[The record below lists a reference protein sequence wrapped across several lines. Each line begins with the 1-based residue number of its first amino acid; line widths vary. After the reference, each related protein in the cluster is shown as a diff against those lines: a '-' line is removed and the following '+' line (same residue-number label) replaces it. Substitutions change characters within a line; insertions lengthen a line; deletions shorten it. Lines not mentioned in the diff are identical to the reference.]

1 MPIKVLKNEG
11 TELRLRIIGENH
23 STLQLFRSRLND
35 SKDVDYANYFQ
46 KHPDLDEPELYVR
59 CVKGKKAEKVFRDLC
74 SDINK
79 ELSNLSMS
87 SFRNQEQSYN
97 INIKVHKGRA
107 LIITTRYLE
116 FYK

>member
-1 MPIKVLKNEG
+1 LIRPPSSLTRINIGVKLRPFSVPSSASIRRQALKKGGPLE
-11 TELRLRIIGENH
+11 RLSYANQ

-79 ELSNLSMS
+79 ELSNL
-87 SFRNQEQSYN
+87 E
-97 INIKVHKGRA
+97 
-107 LIITTRYLE
+107 L
-116 FYK
+116 

>member
-1 MPIKVLKNEG
+1 MASIRRQALKKEALLERLSYANQSLKNEG

-46 KHPDLDEPELYVR
+46 KHPDLDEPELYLR

-79 ELSNLSMS
+79 ELSNL
-87 SFRNQEQSYN
+87 E
-97 INIKVHKGRA
+97 I
-107 LIITTRYLE
+107 
-116 FYK
+116 

>member
-46 KHPDLDEPELYVR
+46 KHPDLDEPELYLR

-74 SDINK
+74 SDPMLESPLGCFHTKRPSHRPVTAALQCRI
-79 ELSNLSMS
+79 
-87 SFRNQEQSYN
+87 
-97 INIKVHKGRA
+97 RA
-107 LIITTRYLE
+107 RESAATRCCWR
-116 FYK
+116 

>member
-1 MPIKVLKNEG
+1 MLNLDRSLSLESPAFEGKPSKRVGHSKGCLMPIKVLKNEG

-79 ELSNLSMS
+79 ELSNL
-87 SFRNQEQSYN
+87 E
-97 INIKVHKGRA
+97 
-107 LIITTRYLE
+107 L
-116 FYK
+116 